1 MGGEH
6 RCAGRDSE
14 HPPSWRSVLKVPDAW
29 PIAAGGME
37 DITELCVAG
46 MAMEIPSPAMASG
59 ATRSG

>member
-6 RCAGRDSE
+6 RRAHRPPNT
-14 HPPSWRSVLKVPDAW
+14 PPSWRSVLKVPDAW

-37 DITELCVAG
+37 DITELWVAG
-46 MAMEIPSPAMASG
+46 MAMEIPSPAMTSG